1 MNFQFELDGDTKE
14 IKNPT
19 LELITKHLKEIN
31 PRFKSFFILTNESGH
46 FVQCAGA
53 KLRLTIEFKDLNN
66 LNVIGSDKP
75 NKEEISINYSGG
87 AITIH
92 RNEVL
97 TVNDAIKVFETFY
110 ITGNIPDDYIL
121 RKVSETL

>member
-1 MNFQFELDGDTKE
+1 MNFQYEMDRETKV

-19 LELITKHLKEIN
+19 LELITKHLNEIN
-31 PRFKSFFILTNESGH
+31 PRFKSFFILTNDLGD

-53 KLRLTIEFKDLNN
+53 KLRLTIEFRHFND

-75 NKEEISINYSGG
+75 KKEEISINYSGG
-87 AITIH
+87 AITIQ

-97 TVNDAIKVFETFY
+97 TINDAIKIFETFY
-110 ITGNIPDDYIL
+110 NTGNIPDDYLL